1 MSILFRKAEARSIS
15 YQDVWASGGS
25 VEGLTA
31 DSITDALRVA
41 AVYSA
46 TSLIADMIA
55 ASPWAV
61 YDDSDDQ
68 PRRWKQQPSLVT
80 SPGHRG
86 LDLFSWKHQMA
97 TSCLLRGNAYGYI
110 LDTDTRGIPSIV
122 KWLKPDDVRLDDDE
136 RDFYWKGRLIPADQ
150 LIHIPGYVV
159 PGSRLGL
166 SPLGLF
172 KMQIETGMQAQRFGK
187 NFFRRGTI
195 PSGVLKNTQ
204 RSLTSEQA
212 QEVKQRFVASVS
224 SSEPFVAGADWSYD
238 AISVPQGEVQF
249 LAGIKATA
257 NQIAAVYRVDPSD
270 VGGESGGSTLK
281 YATLEM
287 NQLNFAVRT
296 LRPWATRFETVLSQ
310 YLPPK
315 SRYIKFNLDAA
326 ARADLKTRYEAHS
339 IALGK
344 KPFKTTDE
352 VRRLEELA
360 PNEALAAEQFKPTNA
375 PTNGESDA

>member
-15 YQDVWASGGS
+15 YQDVWGSGGS
-25 VEGLTA
+25 VDGLTA

-41 AVYSA
+41 AVYAA

-61 YDDSDDQ
+61 YDDGDDQ
-68 PRRWKQQPSLVT
+68 PKRWKQQPALVT

-97 TSCLLRGNAYGYI
+97 TSCLLRGNAFGYI
-110 LDTDTRGIPSIV
+110 LDTDTRGIPSVV

-136 RDFYWKGRLIPADQ
+136 RDFYWKGRLIPAEE

-172 KMQIETGMQAQRFGK
+172 KMQIETGMQAQKFGK
-187 NFFRRGTI
+187 NFFRRGAVPTA
-195 PSGVLKNTQ
+195 VLKNTQ
-204 RSLTSEQA
+204 KSLTAEQA
-212 QEVKQRFVASVS
+212 SEVKQRFISSVS
-224 SSEPFVAGADWSYD
+224 SSEPFVAGADWSYE

-344 KPFKTTDE
+344 RPFKRVDE
-352 VRRLEELA
+352 VRRLEEL
-360 PNEALAAEQFKPTNA
+360 PPDEELNA
-375 PTNGESDA
+375 ITPPKIGATSA